1 MKTALSIIISFA
13 LFVMIWWS
21 ITDLTDDTRI
31 ELETSKPYAEIYMN
45 DFEITAMNEDG
56 SPGYILSGKY
66 LQKINESDDIEIEQP
81 VFMMRQQENHWKVIA
96 DSAIVNDKKET
107 ILLTDNIIMQQ
118 QNVDPAV
125 TIRTS
130 DLLINTK
137 TQVAQTRARVDISN
151 GISQIESDGMIYNNI
166 SSDLELSSNV
176 SGYYVP
182 ND

>member
-1 MKTALSIIISFA
+1 MKTAFSILISLA
-13 LFVMIWWS
+13 LFVMVWWS
-21 ITDLTDDTRI
+21 ITDLTDDSGI
-31 ELETSKPYAEIYMN
+31 VLETSKPYAEIYMN

-66 LQKINESDDIEIEQP
+66 LQKINESDDIEIERPIFQ
-81 VFMMRQQENHWKVIA
+81 MKQQENHWEVIA
-96 DSAIVNDKKET
+96 DSAIVNDKEET
-107 ILLTDNIIMQQ
+107 ILLTDNIVMQQ
-118 QNVDPAV
+118 QNVEPAV

-130 DLLINTK
+130 NLLIHTK
-137 TQVAQTRARVDISN
+137 TQIAQTSAHVDISN
-151 GISQIESDGMIYNNI
+151 GLSQIESDGMIYNNI

>member
-1 MKTALSIIISFA
+1 MKTAFSIIITLVLS
-13 LFVMIWWS
+13 VMVWWS
-21 ITDLTDDTRI
+21 ITDLTDDTGI
-31 ELETSKPYAEIYMN
+31 QLETSKPYAEIYMN

-66 LQKINESDDIEIEQP
+66 MQKINESDEIEIEQP
-81 VFMMRQQENHWKVIA
+81 IFLMKQQENQWEVTA
-96 DSAIVNDKKET
+96 DSAILNDKQET

-118 QNVDPAV
+118 QNADPAV

-130 DLLINTK
+130 DLLIHTK
-137 TQVAQTRARVDISN
+137 TQVAQTRAHVDISN

-176 SGYYVP
+176 NGYYVP

>member
-1 MKTALSIIISFA
+1 MKTALSVIIS
-13 LFVMIWWS
+13 LILSVMVWWS
-21 ITDLTDDTRI
+21 ITDLSDDTQI

-66 LQKINESDDIEIEQP
+66 MQKTNESDDIEIEHP
-81 VFMMRQQENHWKVIA
+81 VFMMKQQENHWKVRA

-118 QNVDPAV
+118 QDVDPAV

-130 DLLINTK
+130 QLLIHTK
-137 TQVAQTRARVDISN
+137 TQVAQTRAHVDISN

-182 ND
+182 NE

>member
-1 MKTALSIIISFA
+1 MKTAFSIILSLA

-21 ITDLTDDTRI
+21 ITDLGDDTEI
-31 ELETSKPYAEIYMN
+31 VLETSKPYAEIYMN

-66 LQKINESDDIEIEQP
+66 LQKTNESDEIEIEYP
-81 VFMMRQQENHWKVIA
+81 VFMMRQQENHWKVRA
-96 DSAIVNDKKET
+96 DTAIVNDEKET

-118 QNVDPAV
+118 QNADPPV

-130 DLLINTK
+130 NLLIDTR
-137 TQVAQTRARVDISN
+137 TQVAKTRAHVDISN
-151 GISQIESDGMIYNNI
+151 GLSQIESDGMIYNNI
-166 SSDLELSSNV
+166 SSDLVLSSNV
-176 SGYYVP
+176 NGYYVP